1 MGVLVV
7 FDIDGV
13 LIDSYKGIPIFYR
26 KVLPGIEGFD
36 IVDGEML
43 YRYEL
48 YAEGLGV
55 LRIDWWPRVMPWLTR
70 GEIIGLLEEYWK
82 VRHGLSRLMPGTYWL
97 LEKLNRE
104 GFIVSSVSYKDDL
117 PGYKVKRIKD
127 FGLDS
132 YLRDI
137 LIVDR
142 DAPTRLEGIRFL
154 MDTYSVNTAYYIDD
168 KPGALWK
175 IKHVDKRVK
184 TILYRFP
191 FEEEFPWRGVNAG
204 DYIVYSLPELYNLL
218 KSISKNP

>member
-26 KVLPGIEGFD
+26 EVLPDIKGFNE
-36 IVDGEML
+36 VDGEVL

-48 YAEGLGV
+48 YAEGLGF

-70 GEIIGLLEEYWK
+70 EKLLELLEKYWE
-82 VRHGLSRLMPGTYWL
+82 VRHGYSRLMPGTHWL
-97 LEKLNRE
+97 LEKLNSE

-117 PGYKVKRIKD
+117 PGYKVKRIRD
-127 FGLDS
+127 FGLDN

-137 LIVDR
+137 LIVDK
-142 DAPTRLEGIRFL
+142 DAPTRLAGILSL
-154 MDTYSVNTAYYIDD
+154 MNKYSVNTAYYIDD

-175 IKHVDKRVK
+175 IKRADKRIV

-191 FEEEFPWRGVNAG
+191 YEEEFPWSGINAG
-204 DYIVYSLPELYNLL
+204 DYVVYSLPELYNLL
-218 KSISKNP
+218 ESITWNR